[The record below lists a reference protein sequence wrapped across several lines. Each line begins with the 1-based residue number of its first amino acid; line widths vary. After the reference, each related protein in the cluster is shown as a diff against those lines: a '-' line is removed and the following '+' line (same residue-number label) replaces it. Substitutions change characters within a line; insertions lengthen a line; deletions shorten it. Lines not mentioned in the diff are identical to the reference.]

1 MKKKDIRLAAD
12 ATYDDHWQDDSEA
25 DEILEAAVGQALD
38 SEAGYSEEDDFEISS
53 RASGARLNGAGR
65 RSKQEEI
72 EALLERM
79 VFSEKAFLEYPN

>member
-12 ATYDDHWQDDSEA
+12 SSYDADWQDASGA
-25 DEILEAAVGQALD
+25 DELLEATVGRLLD
-38 SEAGYSEEDDFEISS
+38 SESGPEEEDSVDIGSPAS
-53 RASGARLNGAGR
+53 RTALNGAGR
-65 RSKQEEI
+65 RSKQDEI